1 VSTALEEYSRMSI
14 SSLSNL
20 QPGFP
25 KLQTV
30 LPSKST
36 STIEATPTDER
47 PRERCL
53 EKGPESLSLRECLA
67 LIIGSGPK
75 GVGCMGLASKILSK
89 PGEGLSQTEEERAF
103 FNAVEV
109 AAPGL
114 LHGVF
119 GLGDANRAK
128 LLATFELARRYAIH
142 REQVKR
148 PRNELQTVQE
158 LSRRALSKVPV
169 ALRNDAREWLGF
181 VPHYR
186 SGETGDL
193 CVVERGVRTHVNIDP
208 GELFARV
215 LALRP
220 QSFYLVHNHPS
231 GNTSPSPQDYDLTR
245 RVQILARQLGLRL
258 LGHWIVAP
266 DAERWLEIE

>member
-1 VSTALEEYSRMSI
+1 MSI
-14 SSLSNL
+14 SIA
-20 QPGFP
+20 
-25 KLQTV
+25 K
-30 LPSKST
+30 LPSAIIGST
-36 STIEATPTDER
+36 PIDER

-53 EKGPESLSLRECLA
+53 EKGPASLSLRECLA
-67 LIIGSGPK
+67 LIIGTGPK
-75 GVGCMGLASKILSK
+75 GVGCMGLAHFILSR
-89 PGEGLSQTEEERAF
+89 PGEGLTQLEEERAF

-119 GLGDANRAK
+119 GLGDSNRAK
-128 LLATFELARRYAIH
+128 LLACFELARRYAIH
-142 REQVKR
+142 REQCKR
-148 PRNELQTVQE
+148 PRNDLQTIQE
-158 LSRRALSKVPV
+158 LAKKALSKVPV
-169 ALRNDAREWLGF
+169 SLRNDAREWLGF

-245 RVQILARQLGLRL
+245 RVQTLARQLGVRL

-266 DAERWLEIE
+266 EAEHWLEMARSEMA